1 MYRTAKGVDL
11 MEEREDMKRMKEYQ
25 RIIRKIL
32 MAFQSVSFPI
42 IVESSTGYKV
52 ISVNKKRDSALI
64 DDISNIA
71 DIITNRYYRS
81 HITRDTYADIIG
93 REPKAFRPNEV
104 GRILEYAIYMIPK
117 KFKAILEI
125 QPLKQVGYP
134 DLRIVEK
141 TKRIAF
147 VEIKA
152 TTRPNVG
159 SPRDFYY
166 STKEKTLKK
175 INSDGLHLLL
185 GFIIKEVKPEEFITI
200 GWKLVDLSKIKVS
213 IKAEFNAD
221 NLEIY
226 KSEAIIKEK
235 LLEELND

>member
-1 MYRTAKGVDL
+1 MKD
-11 MEEREDMKRMKEYQ
+11 EEYIRRMKEYQ
-25 RIIRKIL
+25 KIIKEIL
-32 MAFQSVSFPI
+32 SAFEGVSFPV

-52 ISVNKKRDSALI
+52 LSV
-64 DDISNIA
+64 DISKDSQLIEDISLIA
-71 DIITNRYYRS
+71 RTITNRYYDNL
-81 HITRDTYADIIG
+81 ITRETYLNVIG
-93 REPKAFRPNEV
+93 KEPKAFRPNEV
-104 GRILEYAIYMIPK
+104 GRILEYDIYNIPRS
-117 KFKAILEI
+117 FEVITEI
-125 QPLKQVGYP
+125 HPLRQVGYP
-134 DLRIVEK
+134 DIKIIEK
-141 TKRIAF
+141 SGKVIYMD
-147 VEIKA
+147 IKA

-185 GFIIKEVKPEEFITI
+185 GFIIREVEAEKYKTI

-226 KSEAIIKEK
+226 KPEAILKEEWIDK
-235 LLEELND
+235 P